1 MILPHAGSALAATDA
16 ICDAA
21 TRHDATTGGTV
32 RLAADPTVRQGLLP
46 SLPRHWS
53 EHLPAIRVRVFEG
66 SGEETETWLASAAAD
81 AAVVVDP
88 PAGSGAQEYTP
99 AHRVRD
105 LGTLISMA
113 QAGLGVSILPEV
125 SRPLI
130 PRDLVLVRVAPHHS
144 RRLAPCGPRKRP
156 WPPQCVLSWTPWPGF
171 RRARPASC
179 ADLMAPTGTPLP

>member
-1 MILPHAGSALAATDA
+1 M
-16 ICDAA
+16 
-21 TRHDATTGGTV
+21 
-32 RLAADPTVRQGLLP
+32 
-46 SLPRHWS
+46 PRHWS